1 MTDAVL
7 IDGKAF
13 AAQLRE
19 AIGRRAATLKAEHGL
34 VPGLAAVLVGE
45 DPASQVYVRNKEKQ
59 TVEAG
64 MASVGRRLPA
74 DVSEADLM
82 SRGRRAQC

>member
-19 AIGRRAATLKAEHGL
+19 AIGRCAATLKAEHGL
-34 VPGLAAVLVGE
+34 VPGLAACW
-45 DPASQVYVRNKEKQ
+45 SVRIPPVRSMSGTRKNRQ
-59 TVEAG
+59 LRPVWH
-64 MASVGRRLPA
+64 RLDAVCLP
-74 DVSEADLM
+74 M
-82 SRGRRAQC
+82 SPRLI